1 MRRVGIEAEESIM
14 TAKRT
19 DNGICVNAMREARRI
34 LNEYVEPGSADA
46 VATLEQLL
54 EVLDDR
60 AVQDAMARTDCR
72 RHFGVVTVDYYGPP
86 EGAPEA

>member
-19 DNGICVNAMREARRI
+19 DHGICVYAMREARRI
-34 LNEYVEPGSADA
+34 LNEYVEPGSAHDA

-60 AVQDAMARTDCR
+60 GPGCDGADRLQAIFRCGDGRLLRT
-72 RHFGVVTVDYYGPP
+72 
-86 EGAPEA
+86 A